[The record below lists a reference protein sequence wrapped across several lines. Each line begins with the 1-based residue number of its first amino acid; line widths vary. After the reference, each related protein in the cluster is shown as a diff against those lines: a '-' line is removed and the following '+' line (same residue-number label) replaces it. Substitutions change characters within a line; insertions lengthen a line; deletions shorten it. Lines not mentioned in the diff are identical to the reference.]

1 MDALCYAMRL
11 FMWVFPVYPL
21 KKKLPEGSF
30 PKIAFQPRIQIKAKI
45 LPEWDSVIR
54 ASEIISILVGP
65 YARWEKLVGREPK
78 RVPLGK
84 FAEFFSMERNS
95 DVMESRW
102 LDILLGW
109 MFPLITRAADKLLHK
124 CCCVWSV
131 SMVLNES
138 EEHYLGSSFH
148 PIFMCMR

>member
-65 YARWEKLVGREPK
+65 YARWEKLVGWKDFKTWNAKEKLYHKRNTENIKSLVLWPDEWNNYPK
-78 RVPLGK
+78 VIKFITSVIFVFDFTLPLC
-84 FAEFFSMERNS
+84 
-95 DVMESRW
+95 
-102 LDILLGW
+102 L
-109 MFPLITRAADKLLHK
+109 
-124 CCCVWSV
+124 
-131 SMVLNES
+131 
-138 EEHYLGSSFH
+138 SFYS
-148 PIFMCMR
+148 

>member
-54 ASEIISILVGP
+54 ALEIISILVGP
-65 YARWEKLVGREPK
+65 YARWEKLVGWKDFKTWNAKEKLYHKRNTENIKSLVLWPDEWNNYPK
-78 RVPLGK
+78 VIKFITSVIFVFDFTLPLC
-84 FAEFFSMERNS
+84 
-95 DVMESRW
+95 
-102 LDILLGW
+102 L
-109 MFPLITRAADKLLHK
+109 
-124 CCCVWSV
+124 
-131 SMVLNES
+131 
-138 EEHYLGSSFH
+138 SFYS
-148 PIFMCMR
+148 

>member
-21 KKKLPEGSF
+21 KKQLPEGSF

-65 YARWEKLVGREPK
+65 YARWEKLVGWKDFKTWNAKEKLYHKRNTENIKSLVLWPDEWNNYPK
-78 RVPLGK
+78 VIKFITSVIFVFDFTLPLC
-84 FAEFFSMERNS
+84 
-95 DVMESRW
+95 
-102 LDILLGW
+102 L
-109 MFPLITRAADKLLHK
+109 
-124 CCCVWSV
+124 
-131 SMVLNES
+131 
-138 EEHYLGSSFH
+138 SFYS
-148 PIFMCMR
+148 